1 MTRSHNKRRN
11 AGLMYEFLVRTI
23 SGALVEGDNKK
34 SSMALKILKR
44 HFKPGTEL
52 YREFRLINA
61 LVRTTVS
68 SESVATSILS
78 EAKGASKEYSSSALD
93 REKSLLIKNINYSF
107 RDPNFY
113 DQHISEYK
121 AYATAQTLING
132 WRTDLRVRDI
142 KENAHLEDQ
151 MVQWLMSEKSS
162 HEDTLL
168 SEEPVGTSRLL
179 MKVMTQK
186 LNEKYSGSLNEEQRA
201 IIKNYAFSTSQ
212 GDDGVLLKKLDEVK
226 TRLVKNIDF
235 YEKNIKDQ
243 YVLGKINE
251 VKDIVKSEN
260 ITEANDETVTRFMLY
275 ARLLGEITSEE

>member
-1 MTRSHNKRRN
+1 MTRTHNKRRN

-78 EAKGASKEYSSSALD
+78 EAKNASREYKSDSLD

-121 AYATAQTLING
+121 AYATAQTLVNG
-132 WRTDLRVRDI
+132 WRTNIRDRDI

-151 MVQWLMSEKSS
+151 MVQWLMSEKSLND
-162 HEDTLL
+162 DTIL
-168 SEEPVGTSRLL
+168 SEEPAGTSRLL

-186 LNEKYSGSLNEEQRA
+186 LNEKYSGFLNDEQKS
-201 IIKNYAFSTSQ
+201 IIKNYAFSSSQ
-212 GDDGVLLKKLDEVK
+212 GDNGFLVKKLNEIK
-226 TRLVKNIDF
+226 TRLIENIDD
-235 YEKNIKDQ
+235 YSRTTKDKIVLEKIC
-243 YVLGKINE
+243 E

-260 ITEANDETVTRFMLY
+260 INEANDEIVTRFMLY

>member
-1 MTRSHNKRRN
+1 MTRTHNKRRN

-34 SSMALKILKR
+34 SSMALRILKR

-78 EAKGASKEYSSSALD
+78 EAKGAAKEYKSDALD
-93 REKSLLIKNINYSF
+93 REKSLLIKNINYTF
-107 RDPNFY
+107 KDPYFY

-121 AYATAQTLING
+121 AYATAQTLVNG
-132 WRTDLRVRDI
+132 WRTNLRDRDL

-151 MVQWLMSEKSS
+151 MVQWLMSEKNS
-162 HEDTLL
+162 HDDTIL
-168 SEEPVGTSRLL
+168 SEEPIGTSRLL
-179 MKVMTQK
+179 VKIMTQK
-186 LNEKYSGSLNEEQRA
+186 LNEKYSGSLNEEQKS
-201 IIKNYAFSTSQ
+201 IIKNYAFSSSQ
-212 GDDGVLLKKLDEVK
+212 GDDTALLKKLNEIK
-226 TRLVKNIDF
+226 EKLVKNIEF
-235 YEKNIKDQ
+235 YSRGIKDQ
-243 YVLGKINE
+243 FVLGKINE
-251 VKDIVKSEN
+251 VKKIVLEEN
-260 ITEANDETVTRFMLY
+260 ITEANDDIITRFMSY